1 MRGDFPFPLRPH
13 GFVQATNRNTIC
25 EAKGEVELDHTISKR
40 VMDCEDIGEFN
51 KNRAYQVEKK
61 GEHTADIS
69 IRCKRCNQ
77 FLLGYDL
84 TNDDDKRILEH
95 ITLPPCRCK
104 RVLRLMQYTEGLL
117 RMQAEHN
124 TVRI

>member
-1 MRGDFPFPLRPH
+1 MELNSTIRKRDMDYEYLR
-13 GFVQATNRNTIC
+13 
-25 EAKGEVELDHTISKR
+25 EVDESR
-40 VMDCEDIGEFN
+40 V
-51 KNRAYQVEKK
+51 YQVERK

-84 TNDDDKRILEH
+84 THDDDKLILEQ

-104 RVLRLMQYTEGLL
+104 RVLRLMKCTEGLL
-117 RMQAEHN
+117 RKQAEN
-124 TVRI
+124 NVVRI

>member
-1 MRGDFPFPLRPH
+1 M
-13 GFVQATNRNTIC
+13 NNTIR
-25 EAKGEVELDHTISKR
+25 KRDVDYEVLMKVEKQGR
-40 VMDCEDIGEFN
+40 E
-51 KNRAYQVEKK
+51 YQVEKK

-84 TNDDDKRILEH
+84 THDDDKQILEQ

-104 RVLRLMQYTEGLL
+104 RVLRLVRYTEGML
-117 RMQAEHN
+117 RMQAKDSI
-124 TVRI
+124 VKL

>member
-1 MRGDFPFPLRPH
+1 MK
-13 GFVQATNRNTIC
+13 NTIRKRDLHH
-25 EAKGEVELDHTISKR
+25 ENLREVN
-40 VMDCEDIGEFN
+40 G
-51 KNRAYQVEKK
+51 NRTYQVEKK

-84 TNDDDKRILEH
+84 THDYDKPILEH

-104 RVLRLMQYTEGLL
+104 RVLRLMKYTERVLL
-117 RMQAEHN
+117 MQAEN
-124 TVRI
+124 NIVRI